1 LGDLSQFAS
10 ASRHF
15 SGLAISIEYFQ
26 HSRRNPM
33 NTQITLT
40 AAILVL
46 LTAACGPTDGVPGA
60 YAQPTA
66 AIVAL
71 HPEVAAD
78 ATDGQ
83 VYEYH

>member
-1 LGDLSQFAS
+1 
-10 ASRHF
+10 
-15 SGLAISIEYFQ
+15 
-26 HSRRNPM
+26 M
-33 NTQITLT
+33 NTQMTLT

-46 LTAACGPTDGVPGA
+46 LTAACGPADGVPGA

-66 AIVAL
+66 ATVAL